1 MAIPSE
7 LVHPS
12 FDSGQGLAILGV
24 GVLVRKRTQEGLA
37 SLGGAS
43 GGPRAAGLAAWPS
56 EGAVDLGLA
65 AAQASRAVTA
75 PPAEGWL
82 AIGGRAAGWGRR
94 GCWDAWRREARLFL
108 GVPLAD
114 GSCWLSL
121 VLSPYSVPARLLR
134 TRPKGALRE
143 RFTAMSLCMETGLDV
158 QGSLSLPGTQ
168 LSQWGGPGPP
178 PKATLPQRWATR
190 AHEEYGVFPGSA

>member
-65 AAQASRAVTA
+65 VAQASRAVTA

-143 RFTAMSLCMETGLDV
+143 RFAAMSLYGNWS
-158 QGSLSLPGTQ
+158 GRPGVPVTPRYTAVAVGR
-168 LSQWGGPGPP
+168 SRAPSEGHPT
-178 PKATLPQRWATR
+178 PKVG
-190 AHEEYGVFPGSA
+190 HSSA

>member
-82 AIGGRAAGWGRR
+82 VIGGRAAGWGRR

-108 GVPLAD
+108 GVPRRMALA
-114 GSCWLSL
+114 GSPLSFPL
-121 VLSPYSVPARLLR
+121 TL
-134 TRPKGALRE
+134 
-143 RFTAMSLCMETGLDV
+143 F
-158 QGSLSLPGTQ
+158 LPVC
-168 LSQWGGPGPP
+168 SEPGP
-178 PKATLPQRWATR
+178 RG
-190 AHEEYGVFPGSA
+190 HYGSDSQP